1 MKKAKFYNVTD
12 SENKVEMIMV
22 IGDEEAIVNYSIQ
35 LITHGYKVPDD
46 FEDGLG
52 KGDVGKFI
60 GLLIDKRKNVQ
71 LINGDKVVSIF
82 FDSKLTKVEQE
93 TGEFKSGFDDNEKE
107 LEIADLATAK
117 FITFKQ
123 DLFNKG
129 TENQKSYLYHM
140 GSWNS
145 VHKLWKKL
153 YGLNNIED
161 YFILC
166 GYNEDVAKTDSTK
179 IYMLQMDI
187 NPNCNVYDDDVN
199 MVISIFESD
208 YFIKMILEDTK
219 MAVLESSSIYK
230 KKPR

>member
-117 FITFKQ
+117 FITFNQ
-123 DLFNKG
+123 DLFGKG
-129 TENQKSYLYHM
+129 HKKSYLYHM
-140 GSWNS
+140 GSRNS

-161 YFILC
+161 YFIHC
-166 GYNEDVAKTDSTK
+166 GYNEDVAKTDSSK
-179 IYMLQMDI
+179 ICMLQMDI